1 MSSAYGILST
11 NLKVL
16 ERILPILEEIR
27 RYSKTWFD
35 GKEIFPAI
43 RIISD
48 NFDNMIISI
57 GLEVHDKNNAIIMGP
72 FTHVRGP
79 NLSDYMLQLLR
90 ILDLLESPG
99 ITVYP
104 WQF

>member
-1 MSSAYGILST
+1 MSSAYGGLST
-11 NLKVL
+11 NLRVL

-27 RYSKTWFD
+27 HNSRTWFAS
-35 GKEIFPAI
+35 KEIFPAI
-43 RIISD
+43 QVTID
-48 NFDNMIISI
+48 NHDNLVVSI
-57 GLEVHDKNNAIIMGP
+57 GLEVHDQNNNIVMGP

>member
-1 MSSAYGILST
+1 MSSAYGVLST
-11 NLKVL
+11 NLRVL
-16 ERILPILEEIR
+16 ERILPILEEIQ
-27 RYSKTWFD
+27 RYTKTWFD
-35 GKEIFPAI
+35 GKEIFSAI
-43 RIISD
+43 RVILD
-48 NFDNMIISI
+48 NYDNLIISI
-57 GLEVHDKNNAIIMGP
+57 GLEVHDQNNAIVMGP

>member
-1 MSSAYGILST
+1 MSRTYDIVSK
-11 NLKVL
+11 NLKSL
-16 ERILPILEEIR
+16 ERVLAILDEIR
-27 RYSKTWFD
+27 YSGRTWFS

-43 RIISD
+43 RVILD
-48 NFDNMIISI
+48 NYDNLIISI
-57 GLEVHDKNNAIIMGP
+57 GLEVHDQNNAIVMGP